1 MARKPAIRRP
11 PPPPRRIPPP
21 PPPRKNI
28 LSNIKKAVS
37 SVYNKTGLS
46 KVVSN
51 VGRKTGITN
60 VVNSSKNAD
69 NLKKCNTNLNNLRND
84 YNNIINKQ
92 SLLNQQ
98 YGELNNKQE
107 QLKRDYNSKV
117 NELKL
122 KETQYNN
129 LLNEYNIQV
138 KDKQGLM
145 DYLTVNEHFSNF
157 TNFTNFT
164 NFSNIEGLTSQ
175 EGNAVVKITNGL
187 DYNFY
192 NSIVNQNSQLDYET
206 QKYKNIYSTDQQ
218 KSNYQSQQLD
228 VMNTWNSYLFIIYYV
243 FVLILCYFLYYS
255 KTLLIY
261 MKVSILLSL
270 LLYPFI
276 INTIETN
283 LYNAI
288 RYTFAIINGNVYT
301 N

>member
-1 MARKPAIRRP
+1 MGRKPAIRRPPP

-37 SVYNKTGLS
+37 TVYKKTGLS
-46 KVVSN
+46 KVVST

-60 VVNSSKNAD
+60 VVNSSKNAE
-69 NLKKCNTNLNNLRND
+69 NLKKYNTNLNNLRND

-92 SLLNQQ
+92 SGLNQQ
-98 YGELNNKQE
+98 YSALNNKQE

-145 DYLTVNEHFSNF
+145 DYLTVNEH
-157 TNFTNFT
+157 FT

-218 KSNYQSQQLD
+218 KSNYQSQHLD
-228 VMNTWNSYLFIIYYV
+228 VLNTWNGYLFIIYYV

-255 KTLLIY
+255 NTLLNY
-261 MKVSILLSL
+261 MKVSIVLSL
-270 LLYPFI
+270 LIYPFI

-288 RYTFAIINGNVYT
+288 RYTFSIINGNVYT

>member
-1 MARKPAIRRP
+1 MGRKPVIRRLPPPRRIPP

-37 SVYNKTGLS
+37 TVYKKTGLS
-46 KVVSN
+46 KVVST

-60 VVNSSKNAD
+60 VVNSSKNAE

-92 SLLNQQ
+92 TSLNQQ
-98 YGELNNKQE
+98 YSALKNKQE
-107 QLKRDYNSKV
+107 QLRRDYNSKV

-145 DYLTVNEHFSNF
+145 DYLTVNEHFS
-157 TNFTNFT
+157 

-228 VMNTWNSYLFIIYYV
+228 VLNTWNSYLFIIYYV

-255 KTLLIY
+255 NTLLNY

>member
-1 MARKPAIRRP
+1 MARKPAIRR

-60 VVNSSKNAD
+60 VVNSSKNAE
-69 NLKKCNTNLNNLRND
+69 NLKKCNANLNNLRN
-84 YNNIINKQ
+84 KQ
-92 SLLNQQ
+92 TSLNQQ
-98 YGELNNKQE
+98 YSALNNKQE
-107 QLKRDYNSKV
+107 QLNRDYNSKV

-145 DYLTVNEHFSNF
+145 DYLTVNEH
-157 TNFTNFT
+157 FT

>member
-1 MARKPAIRRP
+1 MGRKPAIRRL
-11 PPPPRRIPPP
+11 PPPRRIPPP

-37 SVYNKTGLS
+37 TVYKKTGLS
-46 KVVSN
+46 KVVST

-60 VVNSSKNAD
+60 VVNSSKNAE

-92 SLLNQQ
+92 TSLNQQ
-98 YGELNNKQE
+98 YSALNNKQE

-145 DYLTVNEHFSNF
+145 DYLTVNEH
-157 TNFTNFT
+157 FTNFT

-228 VMNTWNSYLFIIYYV
+228 VLNTWNSYLFIIYYV

-255 KTLLIY
+255 NTLLNY

-288 RYTFAIINGNVYT
+288 RYTFSIINGNVYT